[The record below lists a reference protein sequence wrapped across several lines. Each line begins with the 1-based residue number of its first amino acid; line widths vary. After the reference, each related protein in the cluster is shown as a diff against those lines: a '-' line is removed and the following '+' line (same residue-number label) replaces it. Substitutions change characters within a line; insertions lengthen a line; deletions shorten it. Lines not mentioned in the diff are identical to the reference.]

1 LQNLLKRK
9 RRLAANAE
17 APVNPLAKR
26 AARLVTNLAKEL
38 RAKKRLNA
46 NKL

>member
-17 APVNPLAKR
+17 APANPLAKP
-26 AARLVTNLAKEL
+26 AARLVTNPVKE
-38 RAKKRLNA
+38 
-46 NKL
+46 